1 MTDCK
6 FGIADCTPLHR
17 CEGERAEFDR
27 LLLDVK
33 TDSVPSPTMLRFK
46 HCVQMVPAPVLE
58 RYDLT
63 QPSAYLVLV
72 ATIAQMK
79 AVAIKKSS
87 REKAV
92 GLQEMGTLRCD
103 GCGEEFFIG
112 HNLASGDRWVA
123 EKQAK
128 WLEKVL
134 AEEHE
139 RDKKHP
145 DRIEL
150 PE

>member
-1 MTDCK
+1 M
-6 FGIADCTPLHR
+6 G
-17 CEGERAEFDR
+17 
-27 LLLDVK
+27 
-33 TDSVPSPTMLRFK
+33 
-46 HCVQMVPAPVLE
+46 
-58 RYDLT
+58 
-63 QPSAYLVLV
+63 
-72 ATIAQMK
+72 

-87 REKAV
+87 REKTA
-92 GLQEMGTLRCD
+92 GFQEMGTLRCD
-103 GCGEEFFIG
+103 VCGEDFFIG
-112 HNLASGDRWVA
+112 HNPASVDKGVA

-139 RDKKHP
+139 RNKKHP

>member
-1 MTDCK
+1 
-6 FGIADCTPLHR
+6 
-17 CEGERAEFDR
+17 
-27 LLLDVK
+27 
-33 TDSVPSPTMLRFK
+33 
-46 HCVQMVPAPVLE
+46 
-58 RYDLT
+58 
-63 QPSAYLVLV
+63 
-72 ATIAQMK
+72 MK

-87 REKAV
+87 REKAK
-92 GLQEMGTLRCD
+92 GFKEMGTLRCD

-112 HNLASGDRWVA
+112 HNSASMDAKVA

-150 PE
+150 PD

>member
-1 MTDCK
+1 
-6 FGIADCTPLHR
+6 
-17 CEGERAEFDR
+17 
-27 LLLDVK
+27 
-33 TDSVPSPTMLRFK
+33 
-46 HCVQMVPAPVLE
+46 
-58 RYDLT
+58 
-63 QPSAYLVLV
+63 
-72 ATIAQMK
+72 MK
-79 AVAIKKSS
+79 AVAIKKNS

-92 GLQEMGTLRCD
+92 GFQEMGTLRCD
-103 GCGEEFFIG
+103 LCGEEFFIG
-112 HNLASGDRWVA
+112 HNPAWVDERVA

-150 PE
+150 PD

>member
-1 MTDCK
+1 M
-6 FGIADCTPLHR
+6 
-17 CEGERAEFDR
+17 
-27 LLLDVK
+27 
-33 TDSVPSPTMLRFK
+33 
-46 HCVQMVPAPVLE
+46 Q
-58 RYDLT
+58 
-63 QPSAYLVLV
+63 
-72 ATIAQMK
+72 
-79 AVAIKKSS
+79 AVAIKKGS
-87 REKAV
+87 REKTT

-112 HNLASGDRWVA
+112 QSPQFADKRLA

-139 RDKKHP
+139 RDKKHS

-150 PE
+150 PD